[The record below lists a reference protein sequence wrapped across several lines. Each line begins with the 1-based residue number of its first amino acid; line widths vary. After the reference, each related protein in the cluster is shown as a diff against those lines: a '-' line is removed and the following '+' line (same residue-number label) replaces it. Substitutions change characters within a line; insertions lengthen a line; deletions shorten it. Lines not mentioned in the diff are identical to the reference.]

1 MKAALLE
8 LRGVA
13 AGYDG
18 RPVLVEQNWRLE
30 AGEMA
35 ALVGPNGAGKST
47 LLGVISRVHPLA
59 AGELLLDGRPLATFS
74 RGELARAVAVVQQQP
89 QLPPGY
95 TVEELV
101 GMGRAPHVGF
111 LRGPRAVDQEA
122 VTEAMELCD
131 VIRLRARRVETL
143 SGGEAQRTV
152 LARALAQRPRLL
164 LLDEPTSHLDLHY
177 QVEVLRLARRA
188 AAEGVAVLAV
198 LHDLN
203 LAARACDRIL
213 LLSDGRLLADGPP
226 AEVLNEQQLR
236 LAYRSEV
243 RVHMVDGLPTVLPGP
258 LSL

>member
-18 RPVLVEQNWRLE
+18 RPVLVEQSWCLA

-59 AGELLLDGRPLATFS
+59 AGELLLDGRPLTAFS
-74 RGELARAVAVVQQQP
+74 RGELAREVAVVPQQP

-111 LRGPRAVDQEA
+111 FRGPRAVDQEA
-122 VTEAMELCD
+122 VTEAMERCD

-164 LLDEPTSHLDLHY
+164 LLDEPTSHLDLRY

-213 LLSDGRLLADGPP
+213 LLTDGRLLADGPP